1 MSALTMVV
9 KGGTVADNLEN
20 WAGKVTFSG
29 LIIVFTMLILLVV
42 LIWAF
47 GRIMHGTTS
56 ESKKAVNNAASP
68 APAIPTA
75 PFVSNDDIEG
85 ETIAAISAAV
95 MMMYEGTGKIPVIR
109 SIKRADRGFVNAWRA
124 AGIANNTRSF

>member
-1 MSALTMVV
+1 MLLIFKFFPCITPAIKYVPASIR
-9 KGGTVADNLEN
+9 
-20 WAGKVTFSG
+20 SG
-29 LIIVFTMLILLVV
+29 IV